1 MGWVTRNTIR
11 ASGRRRGVLLA
22 AILGSL
28 AAALAGGCAN
38 SPEPRFYTL
47 DMTPSGTATLD
58 CNVEVERL
66 RPHDA
71 LTRVDILVKKTPT
84 QIEYYALDRWAAS
97 LSELVP
103 EKLRAEFG
111 DHDPARKTFIVSGE
125 ILAFEQVDRD
135 SNAEAH
141 VKLDLSLR
149 DEGSSRYDAPL
160 LRKRYEVSIPAV
172 ESHPA
177 AVVEAL
183 SKGLETIAREI
194 AADANAVVHTN
205 S

>member
-1 MGWVTRNTIR
+1 MDWVTHNTIG
-11 ASGRRRGVLLA
+11 AIRRPRRVFRVAVLC
-22 AILGSL
+22 AIAG
-28 AAALAGGCAN
+28 ALAGGCA
-38 SPEPRFYTL
+38 STPEPRFYTL
-47 DMTPSGTATLD
+47 DMTPSRTVALET
-58 CNVEVERL
+58 NVEVERL

-111 DHDPARKTFIVSGE
+111 THNPAHQTVVVSGD

-135 SNAEAH
+135 SGAEAH
-141 VKLDLSLR
+141 IKLDLSLR
-149 DEGSSRYDAPL
+149 DEGTGRYDKPL
-160 LRKRYEVSIPAV
+160 LRKRYEIYVPANQA
-172 ESHPA
+172 HPA

-183 SKGLETIAREI
+183 SKGLEALASEI
-194 AADANAVVHTN
+194 AVDANTIVR
-205 S
+205 SGS